1 MIEVKANFI
10 NNGYSP
16 ESIPTQF
23 GSHFDGEKFIF
34 FESKEEQENFIKEL
48 IKNQPIEDEIVE

>member
-23 GSHFDGEKFIF
+23 GNHFDGEQFIF

>member
-1 MIEVKANFI
+1 MIGIKSILI

-23 GSHFDGEKFIF
+23 GSHFDGEQFIF

>member
-1 MIEVKANFI
+1 MIEVKAILI

-34 FESKEEQENFIKEL
+34 FESKEEQETFIKEL
-48 IKNQPIEDEIVE
+48 IESQPKEDEIVE